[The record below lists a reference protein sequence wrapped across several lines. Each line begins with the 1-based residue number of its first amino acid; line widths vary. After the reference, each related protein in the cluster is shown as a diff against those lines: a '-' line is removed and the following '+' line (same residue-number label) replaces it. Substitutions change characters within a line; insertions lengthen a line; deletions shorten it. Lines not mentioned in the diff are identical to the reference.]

1 MFVKGRLG
9 LRTLFGIKLDNVLE
23 VNAINDI
30 GGKREG
36 RVQDKSQ
43 AEVEEHDHVCFSKTC
58 KKTIKYLRK
67 LLEEEREAKLKIIK
81 KYMFN

>member
-36 RVQDKSQ
+36 RV
-43 AEVEEHDHVCFSKTC
+43 
-58 KKTIKYLRK
+58 
-67 LLEEEREAKLKIIK
+67 
-81 KYMFN
+81 